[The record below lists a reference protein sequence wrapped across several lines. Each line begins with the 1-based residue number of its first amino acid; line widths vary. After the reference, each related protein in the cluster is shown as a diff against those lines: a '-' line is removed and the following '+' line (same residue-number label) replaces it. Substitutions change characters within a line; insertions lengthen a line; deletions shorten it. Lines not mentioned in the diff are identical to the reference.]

1 MHRLGC
7 WYSSRGC
14 RGPADLLTPA
24 PPTSPPAVTWE
35 QPWAA
40 VGAWEVVSVV
50 NNGGR
55 PEIPA
60 PRDLRGGA
68 FPGLP
73 AYTAL
78 LRRCWA
84 QNPYDRPSFAELV
97 PELRALLEAT
107 GGGADAH

>member
-1 MHRLGC
+1 MAAALYARTPP
-7 WYSSRGC
+7 
-14 RGPADLLTPA
+14 PANLRRSPAAA
-24 PPTSPPAVTWE
+24 PPLQSPPAVTWE
-35 QPWAA
+35 QPYSS
-40 VGAWEVVSVV
+40 VNLYEVVSLV

-55 PEIPA
+55 PEVPA
-60 PRDLRGGA
+60 PAALRGGA

-97 PELRALLEAT
+97 PELRALLEAEA
-107 GGGADAH
+107 GGGAR